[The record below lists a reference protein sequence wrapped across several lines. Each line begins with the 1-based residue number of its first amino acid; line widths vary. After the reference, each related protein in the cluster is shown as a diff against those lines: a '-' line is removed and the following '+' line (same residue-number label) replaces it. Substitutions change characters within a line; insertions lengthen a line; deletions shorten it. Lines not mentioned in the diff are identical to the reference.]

1 MQPVLNIVCFVAV
14 SLPLVTTAAQPQNRH
29 SGAVQV
35 TTRTVTQSEIG
46 LIFAYP
52 TGFSW
57 RDVGAYVGTVSSD
70 NFAKMS
76 AGALKIQHGRFQHFE
91 PADDNKFAFFP
102 YSQLKRYDA
111 DEMSAGRQ
119 PLFVTAT
126 YQGKKRPVYFSWSL
140 GLRGNVPS
148 TSREQWM
155 QAVDVSSD
163 RFIDFWVNHYVRT
176 VVWHNRL
183 DISDRWVG
191 IDNCTFMWELYGV
204 IDDDGHFVSSVPWDA
219 PYPQDSNQYLESIKQ
234 FFHKLKQV
242 APEIKVMCN
251 IGFSERREP
260 ISIGICGR
268 SRAHGREHIG
278 GRSQGIRAT
287 RKYDF
292 FKLDF
297 LVWLS
302 EPCRCS
308 SRHRAR
314 DNAEDLRTAHMIYLL
329 IKGPNF
335 FFAPQFK
342 DSPSAVPPDQYVD
355 MRSDLGE
362 PLAPMRIEREG
373 TKGHPYEMYSRNYQR
388 GTVYVNW
395 TGTTQEIPL
404 LGNRHYFDSS
414 GKRITHITVPDLTGT
429 YVLIEAPKHSAH
441 PMKEDVKEKS
451 FSPPL
456 WEMRAW

>member
-1 MQPVLNIVCFVAV
+1 LQPALNIVCFVAV
-14 SLPLVTTAAQPQNRH
+14 LLPWVTTPAQPQNRH

-57 RDVGAYVGTVSSD
+57 RDVGAYVGPVSSD
-70 NFAKMS
+70 NFAKLS

-91 PADDNKFAFFP
+91 PADDNTFAFFP
-102 YSQLKRYDA
+102 YSRLKRYDA

-191 IDNCTFMWELYGV
+191 IDNCAFMWELYGV

-219 PYPQDSNQYLESIKQ
+219 PYPQDSDQYLESIKQ

-251 IGFSERREP
+251 MGSLKDGSHFPSVYADVPGLMAENISEADPREFARLEQYDLLNS
-260 ISIGICGR
+260 ISWFGSQNR
-268 SRAHGREHIG
+268 VAVLRAIV
-278 GRSQGIRAT
+278 Q
-287 RKYDF
+287 
-292 FKLDF
+292 
-297 LVWLS
+297 
-302 EPCRCS
+302 
-308 SRHRAR
+308 R

-395 TGTTQEIPL
+395 TGTTQEIAL

-441 PMKEDVKEKS
+441 
-451 FSPPL
+451 
-456 WEMRAW
+456 